1 MKTTSYEISKQL
13 KEAGFEA
20 ETDYYFYGQQLRN
33 SAFPSHST
41 DADRKVHVK
50 SYDLE
55 TILDALPTFI
65 MYNECK
71 DTFLDKDA
79 SCYYLFLWN
88 NTLGYYGE
96 CHEYRDNYSMGDGIF
111 EFSKSPLNESL
122 ADTAGR
128 MWLELKKKN
137 LL

>member
-1 MKTTSYEISKQL
+1 MKTTNYEISKQL

-33 SAFPSHST
+33 SAFPSHFT

-55 TILDALPTFI
+55 TLLDALPNTTEIIISSLTGERIFYLDLNI
-65 MYNECK
+65 RGNEVSI
-71 DTFLDKDA
+71 A
-79 SCYYLFLWN
+79 I
-88 NTLGYYGE
+88 E
-96 CHEYRDNYSMGDGIF
+96 E
-111 EFSKSPLNESL
+111 NESL
-122 ADTAGR
+122 ADTAGK
-128 MWLELKKKN
+128 MWLELKEKN